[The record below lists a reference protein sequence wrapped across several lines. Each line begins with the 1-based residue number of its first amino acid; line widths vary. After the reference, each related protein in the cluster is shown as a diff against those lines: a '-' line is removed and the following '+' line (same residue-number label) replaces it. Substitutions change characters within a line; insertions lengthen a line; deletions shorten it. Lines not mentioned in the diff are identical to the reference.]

1 MKVIILLITV
11 ILQLSLSNNFKNNT
25 TIKINPESTL
35 VIKGKTNVSQF
46 YCNYNIAK
54 LNHDISVDFSA
65 IDNQKMT
72 FNKAELKLN
81 NTFFDC
87 GNQIMNKDFRTL
99 LKSKTYPNIY
109 INLLEVEKQSDNKLL
124 VQLAIELAG
133 ISKQFKIPVI
143 IEKTCN
149 NNVRVKGN
157 IEIDILQYNL
167 EPPKKLLGMVKV
179 DNTINVLF
187 NLSLSTL

>member
-11 ILQLSLSNNFKNNT
+11 ILQFSFINDPINKTNV
-25 TIKINPESTL
+25 KINPESTL
-35 VIKGKTNVSQF
+35 VIEGKTNVNQF
-46 YCNYNIAK
+46 YCNYNTSL
-54 LNHDISVDFSA
+54 LNHAIPVDFLLL
-65 IDNQKMT
+65 DNRKMV
-72 FNKAELKLN
+72 FNNAELKLKN
-81 NTFFDC
+81 AFFDC

-99 LKSKTYPNIY
+99 LKSKTHPNIY
-109 INLLEVEKQSDNKLL
+109 INILEVEKQSDKKLSAEL
-124 VQLAIELAG
+124 KIELAG
-133 ISKQFKIPVI
+133 VSKQFRIPVT
-143 IEKTCN
+143 IEHTDNKLS
-149 NNVRVKGN
+149 VKGN